1 MKMLNH
7 KLNSLFSI
15 LMLSALMLLGG
26 CAPPGGDTTGTDSG
40 KTGNISTTPKSINQA
55 AYVAGTSHYTFGHNS
70 IPNLY
75 IIGAP
80 DDTDGTRWAML
91 YDGSRYRLYFFK
103 QGTDDTLYQF
113 AYNPAS
119 SDYEFGFDS
128 IDVLTITGKPADA
141 DAGSI
146 AMLHDGSRYRLY
158 MRSKTVPG
166 KLYQFAYKTGTSTY
180 VYGYSSIA
188 QLSVTGMPAD
198 VDFSRWGMLHDGS
211 DYRFYAFKQG
221 SDNTFYQAAWTG
233 STYAYGYNAIAQLS
247 VQSMPDNSDTSD
259 FAMLHDGSDY
269 RFYFLTK

>member
-15 LMLSALMLLGG
+15 LMLGALILLGG
-26 CAPPGGDTTGTDSG
+26 CAPPADNSGTNSG
-40 KTGNISTTPKSINQA
+40 KIGNTNNTPKSLNQA
-55 AYVAGTSHYTFGHNS
+55 AWVSGTSHYTYGHNS

-75 IIGAP
+75 ITGAP
-80 DDTDGTRWAML
+80 DDTDWSRWAML
-91 YDGSRYRLYFFK
+91 HDGSRYRLYFFK
-103 QGTDDTLYQF
+103 QGSNDTLYQF

-128 IDVLTITGKPADA
+128 IDVLTITGAPTDA

-146 AMLHDGSRYRLY
+146 AMLHDGTDYRLY
-158 MRSKTVPG
+158 MRSKSVPG
-166 KLYQFAYKTGTSTY
+166 KLYQFAWKSGTSNY
-180 VYGYSSIA
+180 VYGYHSIPA
-188 QLSVTGMPAD
+188 LSVTGMPAD

-221 SDNTFYQAAWTG
+221 SDTTFYQAAWTG
-233 STYAYGYNAIAQLS
+233 STYAYGYNSIAQMT

-269 RFYFLTK
+269 RFYFLTR